1 VGTQEEVRRAVD
13 FMARGETET
22 VSEKVTGIRVE
33 RRYYKLNKNQ
43 MQDYLDMKIRGPGRG
58 DIKVVPTKDLMWGT
72 QSYLIRIS
80 ADTAGLGF
88 PEVTYFEK
96 VSSPESSESDS
107 GSHEC

>member
-1 VGTQEEVRRAVD
+1 
-13 FMARGETET
+13 
-22 VSEKVTGIRVE
+22 
-33 RRYYKLNKNQ
+33 
-43 MQDYLDMKIRGPGRG
+43 MQDYLDMNFQSGSRNMG
-58 DIKVVPTKDLMWGT
+58 DIKVVPTKDLVWGT

-96 VSSPESSESDS
+96 ASSPESSESDS